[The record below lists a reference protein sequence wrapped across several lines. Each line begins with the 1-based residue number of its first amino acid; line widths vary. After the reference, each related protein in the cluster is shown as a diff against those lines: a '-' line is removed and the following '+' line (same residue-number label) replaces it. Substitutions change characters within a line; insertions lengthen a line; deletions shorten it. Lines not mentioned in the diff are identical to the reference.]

1 MDRTENILSLSNA
14 APPDSRIAALDASA
28 HRLESAGIVWR
39 RWGQGPD
46 LVLLHGGSGSWLH
59 WHRVIPLLASRFT
72 LWVADLPGMGDSPL
86 PDADFFTPAEIAD
99 TDCIG
104 PHRPGRMPPPMAGLG
119 RYLARSIDTLG
130 LDRFHLAG
138 FSFGSAIAAHVA
150 GQMGPERVARLILC
164 APVGLGDAPFGR
176 SLRLAR
182 WQDAATEA
190 ELRAIQRDNL
200 AALMFSNP
208 ARIDDLAIDIQI
220 AGTARARLPRA
231 RRQPTTARALRG
243 RGLSIG
249 AIWGAEDVLIK
260 GHEQALRDA
269 LGALDPEA
277 AIAVVPD
284 CGHWVAYEQHRL
296 FSERLLEMVY
306 MPA

>member
-1 MDRTENILSLSNA
+1 MDRTEKILSLSNA
-14 APPDSRIAALDASA
+14 APPDSRIAALDVTA
-28 HRLESAGIVWR
+28 HRVESGGIVWR

-59 WHRVIPLLASRFT
+59 WLRVIPLLAGRFT

-86 PDADFFTPAEIAD
+86 PDVSFFKPGEIAD

-104 PHRPGRMPPPMAGLG
+104 PHRPGRMPLPMAGLG

-138 FSFGSAIAAHVA
+138 FSFGSAIAAHLA
-150 GQMGPERVARLILC
+150 AQMGPERVIRLILC

-182 WQDAATEA
+182 WQDAGTEA
-190 ELRAIQRDNL
+190 ELRAVQRDNL
-200 AALMFSNP
+200 AALMFNDP

-231 RRQPTTARALRG
+231 RRLPTTARALRG

-249 AIWGAEDVLIK
+249 AIWGADDVLIK
-260 GHEQALRDA
+260 GQEQALRDA

-284 CGHWVAYEQHRL
+284 CGHWVAYEQHQLFTERL
-296 FSERLLEMVY
+296 FEMAY